1 MFTPTQI
8 EIIKHFGSKELSEGC
23 IVRDLYR
30 DSQPIWK
37 YLCDWKYLYEWN
49 IWFIPD
55 NEMTDWWEIENIFEI
70 LWHIPELFPDFAR
83 VAEEKWL
90 SYYIST
96 DSDFIKV
103 IIAIWEK
110 YPYDE
115 KIIPYIR
122 TLPLIDQDEQL
133 TLIPLLNLLWQNKTN

>member
-55 NEMTDWWEIENIFEI
+55 NEMTDWWEIENIF
-70 LWHIPELFPDFAR
+70 
-83 VAEEKWL
+83 
-90 SYYIST
+90 
-96 DSDFIKV
+96 
-103 IIAIWEK
+103 
-110 YPYDE
+110 
-115 KIIPYIR
+115 
-122 TLPLIDQDEQL
+122 
-133 TLIPLLNLLWQNKTN
+133 

>member
-1 MFTPTQI
+1 MNIYFETIINMT
-8 EIIKHFGSKELSEGC
+8 EIQLDIIRAFGSKQLSEGC
-23 IVRDLYR
+23 LIQKWLIIDKAYWVWHNSIHCTLGNKFDKN
-30 DSQPIWK
+30 DI
-37 YLCDWKYLYEWN
+37 
-49 IWFIPD
+49 
-55 NEMTDWWEIENIFEI
+55 EI

-83 VAEEKWL
+83 VADEKWL
-90 SYYIST
+90 SYYINT

-122 TLPLIDQDEQL
+122 TLPLIDQDSQL
-133 TLIPLLNLLWQNKTN
+133 TLLPLLNLFK